1 MLLVL
6 SICCSPRVWPSV
18 LSCQGGAVELL
29 LEKNI
34 SSVGVQVQHN
44 ILGISF
50 KHFRHNFTWRQDFCS
65 LTQSAPASAA
75 AAIIFLASLTS
86 PCVEEDTLPEHC
98 MDILDLVFSSR
109 WY

>member
-18 LSCQGGAVELL
+18 LSCQGSAVELL

-86 PCVEEDTLPEHC
+86 PFVEEDTLPEHC
-98 MDILDLVFSSR
+98 MDILDLVLSSR
-109 WY
+109 